1 MSERF
6 VIIGGDAAGMSA
18 ASKAR
23 RSDPSLEIIVLE
35 KGEWVSYG
43 ACGLPYYVK
52 GEVEQ
57 IEDLVAIT
65 PEEFV
70 EKRNID
76 LRLNHE
82 VTEIRPER
90 KSIVVA
96 EGGEEQEMRFD
107 KLLIAVGASPIVP
120 DIPGSDM
127 EEVFTLHGLDDGTD
141 IRSFVEE
148 KPPDRAAIVGGGY
161 IGIEMAEALHDRGL
175 EVDVIEGLS
184 RLLAPFNPDVSDVVQ
199 SHLSERVEV
208 HLNDFVEGIGRAG
221 SEELRIS
228 FGGQEILSD
237 MVVMAAGV
245 QPNVQLA
252 EEAGVKLGP
261 TGAISTDE
269 YGRTNFPDVF
279 AAGDCAEATNT
290 LTGGP
295 DYVPLALTANR
306 DGRAIG
312 STVGGDPV
320 LLAEIAGTAVLKAFD
335 LEVART
341 GLAVEDRAR
350 REGFDPISVT
360 IKAPSRAGYYPGPKR
375 IDVSLVADETS
386 GLLLGG
392 SMVGKEGVSK
402 RIDTLA
408 AALSASMTVSDLEN
422 LDLSY
427 APPFGPTW
435 DPLLTAAKV
444 LAGRLNRS

>member
-23 RSDPSLEIIVLE
+23 RSDPNLEIIVLE

-90 KSIVVA
+90 KSIIVA

-127 EEVFTLHGLDDGTD
+127 EEVFTLHGLDDGKE

-184 RLLAPFNPDVSDVVQ
+184 RLLTPFNPDVSDVVQ
-199 SHLSERVEV
+199 SHLSERVDV
-208 HLNDFVEGIGRAG
+208 HLNDFVEGISRVG

-408 AALSASMTVSDLEN
+408 AALSASMTVSELEN

-444 LAGRLNRS
+444 LAGRLNRL